1 MRLSPRLVSAT
12 PSTTR
17 PAPIASLSA
26 AAASAIAAVAFDV
39 DDTVTRDGRLERVA
53 FDALWSLH
61 YAGLLLVAATGRPL
75 GFCDVIARQWPVHA
89 AVGEN
94 GAGWIWRDPT
104 TGAAREAYA
113 QDHAMRATSVQIL
126 ERIRERVAR
135 ELPELRVTDDQRQRR
150 VDLAYDIGEHARVPA
165 ARVAALVALI
175 ESEGARSVVS
185 SVHAHAFL
193 GSYDKATGIRA
204 ALAAVS
210 AQAVDDDSVLFIG
223 DSGNDAAAFE
233 AFTHSAAPSNVRPFL
248 ATLPRTPRYIADAD
262 RGVGFA
268 EIVRTLLQRRAA

>member
-1 MRLSPRLVSAT
+1 MRLSPRLVSTAQ
-12 PSTTR
+12 STAR
-17 PAPIASLSA
+17 PAPIATLSA
-26 AAASAIAAVAFDV
+26 ADARAITAVAFDV
-39 DDTVTRDGRLERVA
+39 DDTVTREGRLERVA

-61 YAGLLLVAATGRPL
+61 DAGLPLIAATGRPL
-75 GFCDVIARQWPVHA
+75 GFCDVIARQWPVRA

-94 GAGWIWRDPT
+94 GAGWVWRDPA
-104 TGAAREAYA
+104 TGKAREAYA
-113 QDHAMRATSVQIL
+113 QDDATRAASVQIL

-135 ELPELRVTDDQRQRR
+135 ELPELGVTDDQRQRR
-150 VDLAYDIGEHARVPA
+150 VDLAYDIGEHVRVPA
-165 ARVAALVALI
+165 ERVAALVALI
-175 ESEGARSVVS
+175 EGEGARAIVS

-193 GSYDKATGIRA
+193 GGYDKATGIRA

-210 AQAVDDDSVLFIG
+210 TQAVDDSAVLFIG

-233 AFTHSAAPSNVRPFL
+233 AFTQSAAPSNVRPFL
-248 ATLPRTPRYIADAD
+248 ATLPRAPRFIADAD